1 MRTIASWRSTLLV
14 VACLSAAPAVLHAQK
29 QQRDVITRD
38 EIQKSAQKDLDLFQA
53 IRSLRPRF
61 FEGRPGVRTL
71 GGSRPAEV
79 VVYVGRVP
87 QGGIDALK
95 NIPASSVDEVRY
107 LDPTRSES
115 EYGSLARGGAIVV
128 TLHDE
133 SKSPQ

>member
-1 MRTIASWRSTLLV
+1 MTKTGWRSTLLV
-14 VACLSAAPAVLHAQK
+14 VACLSLSPIVLHAQK
-29 QQRDVITRD
+29 QQRDVITRE